1 MQLFERVQMIIE
13 VYCQGSQSRLAEL
26 LGVHQRTLN
35 RNIKPEGQDQL
46 WQFLERILEL
56 FPGVNRYW
64 LFLDEGEMGG
74 QAVQIQGELEML
86 RQRIA
91 DLEKI
96 VQLQDKIIARTEQH
110 VNSPLKEDRVA
121 ASSGIAARS

>member
-1 MQLFERVQMIIE
+1 MQLFERVQMIID
-13 VYCQGSQSRLAEL
+13 VYCQGSQSKLAEL

-46 WQFLERILEL
+46 WQFLGRILEL
-56 FPGVNRYW
+56 FPQVNRYW

-74 QAVQIQGELEML
+74 QAIQAHGELEML
-86 RQRIA
+86 RQRIT

-96 VQLQDKIIARTEQH
+96 IHLQDVIISRAEQRS
-110 VNSPLKEDRVA
+110 NTP
-121 ASSGIAARS
+121 SSGATK